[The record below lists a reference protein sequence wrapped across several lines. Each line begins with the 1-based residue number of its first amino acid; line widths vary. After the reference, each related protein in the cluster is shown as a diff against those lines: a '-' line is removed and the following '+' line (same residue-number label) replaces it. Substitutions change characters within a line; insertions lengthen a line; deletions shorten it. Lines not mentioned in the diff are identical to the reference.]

1 MLVFIELKISRNFY
15 ICVSHHKNRVL
26 FIMRDRHELQKR
38 LFRVELAVEFALGN
52 VQYVV
57 VETEAVLV
65 HKVVRALVPEEVLFL
80 RDDVLFGSN
89 GDHLEDK

>member
-1 MLVFIELKISRNFY
+1 
-15 ICVSHHKNRVL
+15 
-26 FIMRDRHELQKR
+26 MRDRHELQKR
-38 LFRVELAVEFALGN
+38 LFRVEFAVEFALGN

-65 HKVVRALVPEEVLFL
+65 HEVVRALVPEEVLFL

-89 GDHLEDK
+89 GDHLEDKLRLDSNHRFKIKDCFIQCKSCLASAVQ